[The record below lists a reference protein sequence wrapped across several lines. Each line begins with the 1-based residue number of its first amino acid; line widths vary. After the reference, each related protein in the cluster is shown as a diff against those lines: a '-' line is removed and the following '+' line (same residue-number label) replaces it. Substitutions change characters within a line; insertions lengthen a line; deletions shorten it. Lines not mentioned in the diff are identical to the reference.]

1 MEGKKIIAIV
11 GMAGSGKTEITKYL
25 IEKLGC
31 PKIYLGKHTFDRME
45 KEGLEVS
52 YKNER
57 MIREK
62 IRSELGMGAYAKLS
76 LSDIKEKLKEHSFLI
91 LESLSSWAEYKIIK
105 EKYGDSFAVVSSHAS
120 PRIRFARL
128 IKRKKERPM
137 KDWEEFQARDYT
149 ELEGLEKGGPIAMA
163 DYLVVNEKS
172 LGYLHEKLDDFL
184 EKISK

>member
-1 MEGKKIIAIV
+1 M
-11 GMAGSGKTEITKYL
+11 
-25 IEKLGC
+25 
-31 PKIYLGKHTFDRME
+31 
-45 KEGLEVS
+45 
-52 YKNER
+52 
-57 MIREK
+57 
-62 IRSELGMGAYAKLS
+62 
-76 LSDIKEKLKEHSFLI
+76 
-91 LESLSSWAEYKIIK
+91 
-105 EKYGDSFAVVSSHAS
+105 SSHAS

-137 KDWEEFQARDYT
+137 KEGKEFQARDYT